1 MDTVLQQAEAVLKSG
16 DPKQALDLLT
26 QAVKSKAADAK
37 LRVFLAQLL
46 CITGQWNRAHTQLN
60 VMAEM
65 NSTTIPMR
73 EMVGHAVRLEVVR
86 DAVVNGKK
94 PPMIFGMP
102 DEFIAILIESLL
114 MEGRN
119 DLVAR
124 DTLFTK
130 AMDQFTPCTGI
141 INEDHPFEWL
151 MDGDSRFGAC
161 FEVFINGR
169 YYWVPFAHLSKIEFH
184 PPEDLRDLIWA
195 NADLHFTNGGQAIG
209 MVPVR
214 YPGSE
219 KSQDGL
225 IQLARKTDWTEAAPN
240 YWRGLGQRVL
250 VTEDADFD
258 LLSIK
263 SIEFNHVA
271 TFSDSEA

>member
-1 MDTVLQQAEAVLKSG
+1 MDTALQQAESALKSG
-16 DPKQALDLLT
+16 APKQALELLT
-26 QAVKSKAADAK
+26 QAVKSKAGDAK

-46 CITGQWNRAHTQLN
+46 CVTGQWNRAHTQLN
-60 VMAEM
+60 VMADLD
-65 NSTTIPMR
+65 SITIPMR

-114 MEGRN
+114 MEGKA
-119 DLVAR
+119 DLTAR

-130 AMDQFTPCTGI
+130 AMETFVPCKGI
-141 INEDHPFEWL
+141 INGEHPFDWL

-169 YYWVPFAHLSKIEFH
+169 YYWVPFTHLSKIDFH

-195 NADLHFTNGGQAIG
+195 NADLHFTNGGQALG
-209 MVPVR
+209 MIPVR

-219 KSQDGL
+219 KSDDGL
-225 IQLARKTDWTEAAPN
+225 IQLARKTEWTEVAPN
-240 YWRGLGQRVL
+240 YWRGLGHRVL
-250 VTEDADFD
+250 VTGETDFD
-258 LLSIK
+258 LLQIK
-263 SIEFNHVA
+263 SIEFNHELNQHE
-271 TFSDSEA
+271 SEG